1 MQTTHTPGPWY
12 ASLDGLN
19 ADGGIR
25 QARTNKIVASGIEVG
40 LEEGIAN
47 ARLIAAAPDLLAALE
62 LAIPMIDRYAAGSA
76 TVLDTMRSAIAAA
89 RGEG

>member
-1 MQTTHTPGPWY
+1 MKTHHTPGPWLTVTRG
-12 ASLDGLN
+12 SNQIVQIGTDCFVTSTNLDRPMG
-19 ADGGIR
+19 D
-25 QARTNKIVASGIEVG
+25 
-40 LEEGIAN
+40 AN
-47 ARLIAAAPDLLAALE
+47 ARLIGSAPDLLAALE